1 MGVSLSLSLLTM
13 FSNQQQ
19 QQQDFNIENSDHGLF
34 IGNPRSRNSFNQQPQ
49 QSTSSSYHN
58 MHHNSNSFGPMAI
71 NPSST
76 VQGSGQNSMPFT
88 DPSSANWFGTSM
100 DSNASSFGQSPVF
113 GGRDLLVT
121 PSNSTGHIIDGF
133 NGVEDE
139 ELSQRK

>member
-1 MGVSLSLSLLTM
+1 M
-13 FSNQQQ
+13 FSNQ
-19 QQQDFNIENSDHGLF
+19 QQQDFNIENPDHNLF
-34 IGNPRSRNSFNQQPQ
+34 INNPRSRNSFSQQPQPQQPQ

-58 MHHNSNSFGPMAI
+58 MHHNNSFGPMAI

-76 VQGSGQNSMPFT
+76 VQGSGQNNIPFT

-121 PSNSTGHIIDGF
+121 PSNSTGHIIDSF
-133 NGVEDE
+133 NGGDDED
-139 ELSQRK
+139 LGQRK